1 MGDDLAL
8 IQNDQTQYCVKQVN
22 KMCFYVQKLYHTE
35 ILRMKCLFVRDYNGT
50 IWFQHAQD
58 IFVRV
63 NQFAKMAYEQQVQDM
78 ADLQLKNKQKVLRQR
93 IKENIIKKQ
102 KVGNLKMMMGK
113 HFDQMKDRAGLLE
126 LEEDSGEDKETT
138 DAFQKLR
145 PGVKSDLGTH
155 LKSKKHNLKITSR
168 ILNKDGP

>member
-1 MGDDLAL
+1 MGCGEPIIINFYAQLDPADNQIHYNYRKLGEDLAL
-8 IQNDQTQYCVKQVN
+8 IQSDQTQYCMKQVH

-35 ILRMKCLFVRDYNGT
+35 IIRMKCLFVKDYNGT

-93 IKENIIKKQ
+93 MKENIIKK
-102 KVGNLKMMMGK
+102 
-113 HFDQMKDRAGLLE
+113 
-126 LEEDSGEDKETT
+126 
-138 DAFQKLR
+138 
-145 PGVKSDLGTH
+145 
-155 LKSKKHNLKITSR
+155 
-168 ILNKDGP
+168 